1 MTEQKKYFGERPI
14 HPGVLIRERFITPSG
29 KRPAELC
36 RNDFGISESQMSRVL
51 NGKANVTAEVA
62 RSLGHIFDVSP
73 MIFLELQNRY
83 DLSVAEER
91 EKQRARDALLG
102 REGTA

>member
-1 MTEQKKYFGERPI
+1 MTERKYFGENPI

-29 KRPAELC
+29 KKPADLC
-36 RNDFGISESQMSRVL
+36 RNVSGISEPQLSKVL
-51 NGKANVTAEVA
+51 NGKAKVTANLA

-83 DLSVAEER
+83 ELSLAEQEAELRDRER
-91 EKQRARDALLG
+91 RLN
-102 REGTA
+102 RERPA